1 MSVFRCEQCGCMEN
15 TATSNYWE
23 MRHPFDGSSPKPALC
38 SECDPEIGKW
48 HGHFPKKQ
56 ASGFCIGDDGF
67 LYHPEEVPHLRHT
80 KIVGKVPGELVDLV
94 PGAPSYRELCAEDEP
109 EE

>member
-1 MSVFRCEQCGCMEN
+1 VEN
-15 TATSNYWE
+15 TAVSNYWDA
-23 MRHPFDGSSPKPALC
+23 RFPFDGSSSKPALC
-38 SECDPEIGKW
+38 SECDPAIGKW

-67 LYHPEEVPHLRHT
+67 LYHPEEVAAGQVKHT
-80 KIVGKVPGELVDLV
+80 KIVGKVPGELVDPLKTTQEI
-94 PGAPSYRELCAEDEP
+94 PEELKDGGDEP